1 MCSQP
6 CFLFSFL
13 FCSSDTEF
21 SITLNRKDALTEDQ
35 KTLASYGIVS
45 GDLICLLLEEADGQ
59 PSLPPL
65 PPPAPALLENG
76 HEPSTLI
83 PNKNQANSPIEEGRN
98 EQSDNQKALVTV
110 HKSDER
116 VSTRELPCTTQGKK
130 EGTFL
135 CQLLYYIVENLFR
148 IFSSLYLPDM

>member
-1 MCSQP
+1 MQYAFLTIPLCAVTQVQP
-6 CFLFSFL
+6 TMFRVLVFFCL

-59 PSLPPL
+59 PNL
-65 PPPAPALLENG
+65 PPPPSTPPPLENG

-83 PNKNQANSPIEEGRN
+83 RNKSQANSPKEEGQN
-98 EQSDNQKALVTV
+98 EQSGNQKAHVEV
-110 HKSDER
+110 RKGDER
-116 VSTRELPCTTQGKK
+116 VST
-130 EGTFL
+130 
-135 CQLLYYIVENLFR
+135 
-148 IFSSLYLPDM
+148 